1 MHFRK
6 SKRKDSRASGESEDD
21 EPVLLR
27 AISFDQD
34 GEGNLGADGD
44 GLDGN
49 HIFETDSGKILVLDN
64 IATVVNLIISY

>member
-1 MHFRK
+1 MSNYVFGYFLCFRK

-34 GEGNLGADGD
+34 GEAPEGTEGD
-44 GLDGN
+44 TIDS
-49 HIFETDSGKILVLDN
+49 HAEMFDIDSGMQGN
-64 IATVVNLIISY
+64 